1 MKSNPRAILYLADN
15 CMFSSLEVDYLDV
28 LSFHRNNGNLDI
40 TDATSKYYRG
50 DSDLL
55 NGILKSKGINFISFE
70 HHSIYTILVHL
81 MTSPSVLAIPGI
93 PTPTLKISSF
103 RR

>member
-55 NGILKSKGINFISFE
+55 NGILKSKGINFIPFE
-70 HHSIYTILVHL
+70 QVEFEDYDYIVAYYGVVRDRGVS
-81 MTSPSVLAIPGI
+81 
-93 PTPTLKISSF
+93 
-103 RR
+103 